1 MASRVE
7 LPTTDIAA
15 TSGWVGVR
23 LGELWEY
30 RELLYFLVWRDLKIR
45 YRQTVLGASWAILQP
60 LITMAVFTLFFGILV
75 QLPSDGV
82 PYPLFAYSGLVPWTF
97 FAQGVTLSSNSLVAN
112 QALIRKVYFPRL
124 VIPVASVASI
134 VIDFAI
140 AFLVLLGMI
149 AFYGR
154 PFPAAIVWL
163 PFFCVLALVAA
174 VGVGIWLSALNVLY
188 RDIQHIVPF
197 LVQTWL
203 FATPIVYPS
212 SLIPETWRPVY
223 GINPMAGVVDGFRW
237 TLLGSG
243 MPPGAML
250 ATSVVSASLLLASGL
265 FVFRRMERSF
275 SDVV

>member
-1 MASRVE
+1 MASKVD
-7 LPTTDIAA
+7 LPVTVIGP
-15 TSGWVGVR
+15 TSGWVPLR
-23 LGELWEY
+23 FGELWSY

-45 YRQTVLGASWAILQP
+45 YRQTILGASWAILQP

-140 AFLVLLGMI
+140 AFVVLLGMI

-154 PFPAAIVWL
+154 PFPLTIVWL
-163 PFFCVLALVAA
+163 PLLFLLAILAA
-174 VGVGIWLSALNVLY
+174 VGVGVWLSALNVLY

-212 SLIPETWRPVY
+212 SLIPETWRTLY

-237 TLLGSG
+237 ALLGSG
-243 MPPGAML
+243 TPPGPML
-250 ATSVVSASLLLASGL
+250 AASVVSASLVLATGL

>member
-1 MASRVE
+1 MASKVE
-7 LPTTDIAA
+7 LPVTDIGP
-15 TSGWVGVR
+15 TSGWVALR
-23 LGELWEY
+23 FGELWEY

-75 QLPSDGV
+75 RLPSDGV

-140 AFLVLLGMI
+140 AFVVLLGMI
-149 AFYGR
+149 AFYGQ
-154 PFPAAIVWL
+154 PFSPAVIWL
-163 PFFCVLALVAA
+163 PFFFLLAVVAA

-212 SLIPETWRPVY
+212 SLIPETWRPLY

-237 TLLGSG
+237 ALLGSG
-243 MPPGAML
+243 AQPGAML
-250 ATSVVSASLLLASGL
+250 ATSVVSASLLLVSGL

>member
-1 MASRVE
+1 MASKVE
-7 LPTTDIAA
+7 ASVIDISP
-15 TSGWVGVR
+15 TSGWVAVR
-23 LGELWEY
+23 FGELWEY

-45 YRQTVLGASWAILQP
+45 YRQTILGASWAILQP
-60 LITMAVFTLFFGILV
+60 LFTMAVFTLFFGILA

-82 PYPLFAYSGLVPWTF
+82 PYPLFAYSALVPWTF

-124 VIPVASVASI
+124 VIPIASVASI

-140 AFLVLLGMI
+140 AFLVLIGMI

-154 PFPAAIVWL
+154 PFPVDVVWL
-163 PFFCVLALVAA
+163 PLFFLLAVVAA

-203 FATPIVYPS
+203 FATPIVYPT
-212 SLIPETWRPVY
+212 SLIPETWRLLY

-237 TLLGSG
+237 ALLGSG
-243 MPPGAML
+243 TPPGPML
-250 ATSVVSASLLLASGL
+250 AASTISASLLLASGL